1 MQNSMDDQNPGLEKN
16 DSPTKKSNELD
27 TPTEDSVNLT
37 SDNIFSQNIKQLDH
51 QTIDVLEGKDR
62 LKEMH

>member
-1 MQNSMDDQNPGLEKN
+1 MDDQNPGLEKN